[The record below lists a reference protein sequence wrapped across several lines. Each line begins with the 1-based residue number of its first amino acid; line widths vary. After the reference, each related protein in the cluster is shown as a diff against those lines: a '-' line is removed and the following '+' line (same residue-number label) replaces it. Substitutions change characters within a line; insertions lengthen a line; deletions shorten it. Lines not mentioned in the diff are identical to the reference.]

1 MSDSSELLTL
11 RLALIA
17 VIFLFV
23 MVVAITMR
31 SGLHVRT
38 VMVQSRDRA
47 AGPRLIVVVPAATGL
62 DPGSEFEVAGDMTL
76 GRDEGNGIIL
86 PDASVSGRH
95 ATIERVAN
103 GIRIV
108 DLGSTNGTLVNGRR
122 VDARGVMLKG
132 DEQVVFGA
140 VVLRYRA

>member
-11 RLALIA
+11 RLTLIA
-17 VIFLFV
+17 LLFLFV

-38 VMVQSRDRA
+38 VVAQSRDRGT
-47 AGPRLIVVVPAATGL
+47 GPRLIVVVPAATGL
-62 DPGSEFEVAGDMTL
+62 DPGAEFEVAGHMTL

-86 PDASVSGRH
+86 ADASVSGRH
-95 ATIERVAN
+95 ATLERVAN
-103 GIRIV
+103 GARLV

-122 VDARGVMLKG
+122 VDGRGVMLKG
-132 DEQVVFGA
+132 GEQVVFGA